1 MKTLF
6 SILAFSLVLTT
17 SLITSTTFAVDLTSA
32 VGNWVTIDDKTGKS
46 KSVVKITQV
55 GDELRGSIVK
65 LMDPK
70 KQNAVCDECKGINKG
85 KPIKGMIIMWALKPA
100 GAGWAGGRILD
111 PSDGKI
117 YKAKMNLIEGGKKLN
132 VRGFIGFSL
141 LGRTQTWNRQ

>member
-6 SILAFSLVLTT
+6 SLLAFSLLMTT
-17 SLITSTTFAVDLTSA
+17 SAFAADMTSA
-32 VGNWVTIDDKTGKS
+32 VGNWVTIDDKTGKA

-70 KQNAVCDECKGINKG
+70 KQNAVCDECKGTNKG
-85 KPIKGMIIMWALKPA
+85 KPIKGMIIMWGLKPV
-100 GAGWAGGRILD
+100 GDGWAGGRILD
-111 PSDGKI
+111 PSNGKI
-117 YKAKMNLIEGGKKLN
+117 YKAKMSLAEGGKKLN

>member
-6 SILAFSLVLTT
+6 SILAFSLLMTT
-17 SLITSTTFAVDLTSA
+17 SAFAVDMTSA
-32 VGNWVTIDDKTGKS
+32 VGSWLTIDDKTGKA

-55 GDELRGSIVK
+55 GGELRGSIVK

-70 KQNAVCDECKGINKG
+70 KQNAVCDECKGTNKD
-85 KPIKGMIIMWALKPA
+85 KPIKGMIMMWGLKPA

-111 PSDGKI
+111 PSNGKI
-117 YKAKMNLIEGGKKLN
+117 YKAKMSLADGGKKLN

>member
-6 SILAFSLVLTT
+6 SLLALSLLLMTT
-17 SLITSTTFAVDLTSA
+17 SAFAVDMTSA
-32 VGNWVTIDDKTGKS
+32 VGNWVTIDDKTGKP
-46 KSVVKITQV
+46 KSIVKITQV
-55 GDELRGSIVK
+55 GEELRGSIVK
-65 LMDPK
+65 LMDPT
-70 KQNAVCDECKGINKG
+70 KQNAICDECKGTNKG
-85 KPIKGMIIMWALKPA
+85 KPIKGMIMMWALKPA

-117 YKAKMNLIEGGKKLN
+117 YKAKMNLIDGGKKLN